1 MIWRIIWIV
10 VALLFIFWLVGLVLH
25 IAAALI
31 WPVLLVALALIV
43 WNLFFARRNRI

>member
-31 WPVLLVALALIV
+31 WPLLLVAVALII
-43 WNLFFARRNRI
+43 WNLFMSRRNSI